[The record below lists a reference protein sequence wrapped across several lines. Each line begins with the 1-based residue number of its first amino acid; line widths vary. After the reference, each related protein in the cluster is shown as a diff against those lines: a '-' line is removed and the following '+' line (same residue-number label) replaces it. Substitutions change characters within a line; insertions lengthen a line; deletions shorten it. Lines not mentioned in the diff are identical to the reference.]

1 MSPLGYK
8 GSMDQKDLGTR
19 KISRLVPEM
28 AFPLIVAQLVNGLYN
43 LVDRIYLG
51 HIEGSGAT
59 ILTGVGITYPIILL
73 ITAFSSLIGN
83 GGGPLSAIRMGQGR
97 RDKAEEILSVSAAS
111 LLLLSVFLMAFFYAF
126 MTPILYLFGAS
137 SETFRY
143 GKEYMDIYLLGTPFV
158 LLTLG
163 LNPFISAEG
172 KTVMSMMTVIIGAV
186 MNIILDPIFIFAFG
200 LGARGAAIATVIS
213 QFASAVYVVSFLR
226 SRKSELRLRIKDMR
240 IRKKVIL
247 PVISLGV
254 SPFIMSATEAAI
266 TFTFTSRL
274 QIISGDMAVGAMT
287 IMSSVLNFCMMPI
300 NGMNQAV
307 TPLVSYNFGAGH
319 SDRVRA
325 IFRFAA
331 ITEVSYTTMISL
343 ICNLI
348 PGTVI
353 GLFTS
358 SEELISFA
366 SPYMKFYITGL
377 SLFGLQCASQNTF
390 MGLGQARISLFFAVY
405 RKIILLIPLVYILS
419 STALGTTG
427 VFLAESI
434 ADSVSALTTF
444 TTFMLVHKKILAKGP
459 SKPE

>member
-1 MSPLGYK
+1 
-8 GSMDQKDLGTR
+8 MDQRELGTR
-19 KISRLVPEM
+19 KISRLVPQM

-51 HIEGSGAT
+51 HIEGAGAV

-97 RDKAEEILSVSAAS
+97 NDKAEEIMAVSAAS
-111 LLLLSVFLMAFFYAF
+111 LLVLSVILMAVFYIF
-126 MTPILYLFGAS
+126 MTPLLYLFGAS
-137 SETFRY
+137 DETFRY

-172 KTVMSMMTVIIGAV
+172 KTVMSMMTVIIGAL
-186 MNIILDPIFIFAFG
+186 MNIILDPVFIFVFG

-213 QFASAVYVVSFLR
+213 QLVSAIYVIGFLR
-226 SRKSELRLRIKDMR
+226 SRKSILKLRFSDMR

-274 QIISGDMAVGAMT
+274 QMISGDMAVGAMT
-287 IMSSVLNFCMMPI
+287 IMSSVLNFCMMPV
-300 NGMNQAV
+300 NGMNQAI
-307 TPLVSYNFGAGH
+307 TPLVSYNFGAGLP
-319 SDRVRA
+319 DRVKK

-331 ITEVSYTTMISL
+331 ITEVSYTALISL
-343 ICNLI
+343 VCNLI
-348 PGTVI
+348 PAAVI

-358 SEELISFA
+358 SEELVAFA
-366 SPYMKFYITGL
+366 SPYMKFYITGI

-390 MGLGQARISLFFAVY
+390 MGLGQARISLFFAIY
-405 RKIILLIPLVYILS
+405 RKIILLIPLVFILS

-434 ADSVSALTTF
+434 ADAVSAVTTF
-444 TTFMLVHKKILAKGP
+444 TTFLIVYKKILLKGP

>member
-1 MSPLGYK
+1 MKAHQIDFSRMSV
-8 GSMDQKDLGTR
+8 TR
-19 KISRLVPEM
+19 SIIASSL
-28 AFPLIVAQLVNGLYN
+28 PLIVAELVNLLYSQ
-43 LVDRIYLG
+43 VDRIYISR
-51 HIEGSGAT
+51 IEGTGALA
-59 ILTGVGITYPIILL
+59 LTGVGLCLPVI
-73 ITAFSSLIGN
+73 SLISAFARLFGSN
-83 GGGPLSAIRMGQGR
+83 GGGPLCAIELGR
-97 RDKAEEILSVSAAS
+97 CNEKEAENILAS
-111 LLLLSVFLMAFFYAF
+111 SFTLTMITAVLISLIVVVFNR
-126 MTPILYLFGAS
+126 PILYLFGAS

-390 MGLGQARISLFFAVY
+390 MGLGQARISLFLAIF

-419 STALGTTG
+419 STALGIRG

-434 ADSVSALTTF
+434 SDATSATVTF
-444 TTFMLVHKKILAKGP
+444 IVFMSSLPGILRKGAP
-459 SKPE
+459 KA

>member
-1 MSPLGYK
+1 
-8 GSMDQKDLGTR
+8 MDQKELGTR

-51 HIEGSGAT
+51 HIEGSGAV

-73 ITAFSSLIGN
+73 ITAFSYLIGN
-83 GGGPLSAIRMGQGR
+83 GGGPLSAIRMGQKR
-97 RDKAEEILSVSAAS
+97 KDKAEEILSVSVAA
-111 LLLLSVFLMAFFYAF
+111 LLLLSLMLMAFFYIF
-126 MTPILYLFGAS
+126 MTPLLYLFGAS
-137 SETFRY
+137 DETFRY
-143 GKEYMDIYLLGTPFV
+143 GKQYMDIYLIGTPFV

-172 KTVMSMMTVIIGAV
+172 KTVKSMMTVIIGAV
-186 MNIILDPIFIFAFG
+186 MNIILDPVFIFAFG

-213 QFASAVYVVSFLR
+213 QMASALYVLLFLTSGR
-226 SRKSELRLRIKDMR
+226 SELRIRLKDMR
-240 IRKKVIL
+240 IKWNVLL

-274 QIISGDMAVGAMT
+274 QMISGDMAVGAMT

-307 TPLVSYNFGAGH
+307 TPIVSYNFGAGH
-319 SDRVRA
+319 PDRVIS

-331 ITEVSYTTMISL
+331 ITEAAYTAPISL
-343 ICNLI
+343 ICNLM
-348 PGTVI
+348 PDTVI

-358 SEELISFA
+358 SDELIDFA
-366 SPYMKFYITGL
+366 APYMKFYITGI
-377 SLFGLQCASQNTF
+377 SIFGLQCAAQNTF
-390 MGLGQARISLFFAVY
+390 VGLGQARISLFFAVF
-405 RKIILLIPLVYILS
+405 RKIILLIPLVFILS

-434 ADSVSALTTF
+434 ADSVSAITTF
-444 TTFMLVHKKILAKGP
+444 TAFMIVHRKILAKGP